1 MAYLDSFMK
10 RVQEDISKYGEKR
23 SVVRASIVDILTV
36 KKLSPDQMHAN
47 PDDDFSNP
55 EIGPNEEIID
65 KYIEEAQKDMICDT
79 TSFDEPIM
87 VAKMEQGDYMI
98 VNGHHR
104 WAAAIKVG
112 LKKVRVVVVNPGW
125 EDMVD
130 AIS

>member
-10 RVQEDISKYGEKR
+10 RVQEDVAKYGEKR

-55 EIGPNEEIID
+55 KVGPNEEIVD
-65 KYIEEAQKDMICDT
+65 KYIEEAQQNMMSGM
-79 TSFDEPIM
+79 TSFEEPIM

-98 VNGHHR
+98 GNGHHR
-104 WAAAIKVG
+104 WAAAVKLG
-112 LKKVRVVVVNPGW
+112 LDKVRVVVVNPGW
-125 EDMVD
+125 ENIAD
-130 AIS
+130 AIA

>member
-10 RVQEDISKYGEKR
+10 RVQEDIAKYGNKR
-23 SVVRASIVDILTV
+23 SVIRASIVDILTV

-55 EIGPNEEIID
+55 KVGPNEEIVD
-65 KYIEEAQKDMICDT
+65 KYIEEAQQNMMSGV
-79 TSFDEPIM
+79 TSFEEPIM

-104 WAAAIKVG
+104 WAAAVKVG
-112 LKKVRVVVVNPGW
+112 LDKVRVVVVNPGW
-125 EDMVD
+125 ESIAD
-130 AIS
+130 ALT

>member
-10 RVQEDISKYGEKR
+10 RVQEDIAKYGNKR
-23 SVVRASIVDILTV
+23 SVIRASIVDILTV

-55 EIGPNEEIID
+55 KVGPNEEIVD
-65 KYIEEAQKDMICDT
+65 MYIEEAQKNMVSGM
-79 TSFDEPIM
+79 TSFEEPIM
-87 VAKMEQGDYMI
+87 VAKMDHGDYMI

-112 LKKVRVVVVNPGW
+112 LDKVRVIVVNPGW
-125 EDMVD
+125 ENIAD
-130 AIS
+130 ALT

>member
-10 RVQEDISKYGEKR
+10 RVQEDIAKYGNKR
-23 SVVRASIVDILTV
+23 SVIRASIVDILTV

-55 EIGPNEEIID
+55 KVGPNEEIVD
-65 KYIEEAQKDMICDT
+65 KYIEEAQQNMMSGM
-79 TSFDEPIM
+79 TSFEEPIM

-104 WAAAIKVG
+104 WAAAVKLG
-112 LKKVRVVVVNPGW
+112 LDKVRVVVVNPGW
-125 EDMVD
+125 ENIAD
-130 AIS
+130 AIA

>member
-55 EIGPNEEIID
+55 KVGPNEEIVD
-65 KYIEEAQKDMICDT
+65 KYIEEAQQNMMSGM
-79 TSFDEPIM
+79 TSFEEPIM

-104 WAAAIKVG
+104 WAAAVKLG
-112 LKKVRVVVVNPGW
+112 RDKVRVVVVNPGW
-125 EDMVD
+125 ENIAD
-130 AIS
+130 AIA

>member
-55 EIGPNEEIID
+55 KVGPNEEIVD
-65 KYIEEAQKDMICDT
+65 KYIEEAQQNMMSGM
-79 TSFDEPIM
+79 TSFEEPIM

-104 WAAAIKVG
+104 WAAAVKLGVD
-112 LKKVRVVVVNPGW
+112 KVRVVVVNPGW
-125 EDMVD
+125 ENIAD
-130 AIS
+130 AIA

>member
-55 EIGPNEEIID
+55 KVGPNEEIVD
-65 KYIEEAQKDMICDT
+65 KYIEEAQQNMMSGM
-79 TSFDEPIM
+79 TSFEEPIM

-104 WAAAIKVG
+104 WAAAVKLG
-112 LKKVRVVVVNPGW
+112 LDKVRVVVVNPGW
-125 EDMVD
+125 ENIAD
-130 AIS
+130 AIA

>member
-55 EIGPNEEIID
+55 KVGPNEEIVD
-65 KYIEEAQKDMICDT
+65 KYIEEAQQNMMSGM
-79 TSFDEPIM
+79 TSFEEPIM

-125 EDMVD
+125 ENIAD
-130 AIS
+130 AIA

>member
-10 RVQEDISKYGEKR
+10 RVQEDVATYGEKR

-55 EIGPNEEIID
+55 KVGPNEEIVD
-65 KYIEEAQKDMICDT
+65 KYIEEAQQNMMSGM
-79 TSFDEPIM
+79 TSFEEPIM

-104 WAAAIKVG
+104 WAAAVKLG
-112 LKKVRVVVVNPGW
+112 LDKVRVVVVNPGW
-125 EDMVD
+125 ENIAD
-130 AIS
+130 AIA

>member
-10 RVQEDISKYGEKR
+10 RVQEDVAKYGEKR

-55 EIGPNEEIID
+55 KVGPNEEIVD
-65 KYIEEAQKDMICDT
+65 KYIEEAQQNMMSGM
-79 TSFDEPIM
+79 TSFEEPIM

-104 WAAAIKVG
+104 WAAAVKLGVD
-112 LKKVRVVVVNPGW
+112 KVRVVVVNPGW
-125 EDMVD
+125 ENIAD
-130 AIS
+130 AIA

>member
-10 RVQEDISKYGEKR
+10 RVQEDVAKYGEKR

-36 KKLSPDQMHAN
+36 KKLSPAQMHAN

-55 EIGPNEEIID
+55 KVGPNEEIVD
-65 KYIEEAQKDMICDT
+65 KYIEEAQQNMMSGM
-79 TSFDEPIM
+79 TSFEEPIM

-104 WAAAIKVG
+104 WAAAVKLG
-112 LKKVRVVVVNPGW
+112 LDKVRVVVVNPGW
-125 EDMVD
+125 ENIAD
-130 AIS
+130 AIA